1 MHPLTFQSFE
11 SILAETLSV
20 APESGGGG
28 PSMARNTSPGLI
40 RHQPNMS
47 SITSRLVMFSLRI
60 TKTIST
66 NEKTYKRIYVLLI
79 VSNES
84 CEALQL
90 IPKNL
95 RLLFSAK
102 FVFSIEQISRSK
114 FFFKLFPAPTHA
126 LIHHHQLLFCIFSII
141 FPSVLCAHKPARV
154 TAIYSIETRPSPLL

>member
-1 MHPLTFQSFE
+1 MSKIDSRKCAIVENELP
-11 SILAETLSV
+11 ILDI
-20 APESGGGG
+20 
-28 PSMARNTSPGLI
+28 ARNTSPGLI
-40 RHQPNMS
+40 RHQPIMS

-66 NEKTYKRIYVLLI
+66 NEKMNKRIYVLLI

-114 FFFKLFPAPTHA
+114 IFFKLLPAPAHA
-126 LIHHHQLLFCIFSII
+126 LIHHPQLLFCIFSII
-141 FPSVLCAHKPARV
+141 FPSVLCAHKPARE
-154 TAIYSIETRPSPLL
+154 TGIYSIETRRSPLL

>member
-1 MHPLTFQSFE
+1 MSWKLTKITNCVFWFDLFFVKCSKWWLMRPDSQSWYYNKLISPNE
-11 SILAETLSV
+11 CR
-20 APESGGGG
+20 G
-28 PSMARNTSPGLI
+28 PSPSLRIARNTSPGLI

-47 SITSRLVMFSLRI
+47 SITPRLVMFSLRI

-66 NEKTYKRIYVLLI
+66 NEKMKQRIYVLCI
-79 VSNES
+79 ISNES

-114 FFFKLFPAPTHA
+114 IFFKLLPAHRNSVFSPT
-126 LIHHHQLLFCIFSII
+126 
-141 FPSVLCAHKPARV
+141 P
-154 TAIYSIETRPSPLL
+154 